1 VAPMPKRSTELIR
14 RNKPDI
20 PVEKVEVI
28 GPVYVPALGI
38 DDPHPIIREMYISL
52 KESGQSRYYEPS
64 DWQYAR
70 FVMHFADQL
79 LKSARPSGQM
89 LATVQTM
96 MSNLLMTEG
105 DRRRVRLEVER
116 NTDSGG
122 EVLQVADLF
131 RQRLLQG

>member
-1 VAPMPKRSTELIR
+1 MPKRSDQLIR
-14 RNKPDI
+14 RNKQDI
-20 PVEKVEVI
+20 PVEKLEVF
-28 GPVYVPALGI
+28 GAVVAPPLGI
-38 DDPHPIIREMYISL
+38 TDPHPIIREMYISL
-52 KESGQSRYYEPS
+52 KESGQARYYEPS

-79 LKSARPSGQM
+79 IKSARPSGQM

-116 NTDSGG
+116 TTDSGG